1 MSAEVLEAK
10 NMNQRNLLLRNYSKK
25 YATSPPASFDFE
37 TTLTN
42 LKEEKPQIFETQ
54 KFQAEETILERNQ
67 FWETHQ
73 SFRPEKWKTIPLDK
87 QMDSFSH
94 MDFAIEEKLQW
105 EDPFV
110 DPYFEPKK
118 YANNR
123 FSVLVFLLAATR
135 CGKSSTI
142 YRALSKQYGFYFCCD
157 ASSKFSQ
164 FDDNVITK
172 DYLMDQFY
180 QTMAS
185 LYGEQILAFGGTI
198 SRLVFISRLLSV
210 YIDCDGEKIL
220 NEQKNNIIPTDRT
233 KILTPSQF
241 LKLQTGNST
250 KKSKEIFLWLLEK
263 NYHHDSFELELLL
276 DNIFLKLKQIF
287 ELKKF
292 PIFIDEAQL
301 FGPNEHELLQ
311 NKYTCTPFTSPRQND
326 LYALMLNTYGK
337 IRENVNLLCLI
348 GTTFTGDD
356 DERSYGAARQ
366 EIPLKVI
373 VGHSLIE
380 TKDDLLKKMKSIMN
394 VTKELAEFIDTS
406 IHEYL
411 PLRRGVFT
419 LACSKIL
426 KNNQNNMKSFKKAFD
441 ESFEDTKK
449 TIIKKLMNK
458 KLTEREEINV
468 KTLLKFFSLFDVS
481 VFDHTYLGAFL
492 PKKFHDI
499 FIDTGIAPYYTDPYK
514 NEIYWSD
521 RAEGINLDIRFLFRE
536 PLCKTIAEE
545 LCNGMEFTDN
555 FWKKIFGLL
564 VKAVSIRAV
573 FPYFNTKKNEK
584 NSKIFFDAA
593 FTVILAY
600 LSSKKMKICDLPFC
614 DIVRN
619 DELANDKFTDNP
631 TNFQKQHHKFLESNF
646 IFTVKAAISPKTIK
660 TFLSSNSKDL
670 DAQSKDDLSEILSLQ
685 ENDDNIYWSIFF
697 KENLFHLLIDVC
709 YLPSNNYHPNCW
721 ILSKLTNND
730 DSLTQNNCGFISFAY
745 ELHHEIQEDKFKQNN
760 YRYTFQSSMYSLE
773 KIYSKIENNF
783 PVNDDS
789 SKNPERKDIR
799 DPGFM
804 VPNLPIS
811 ISLCEDKNFQIHDES
826 RMHAVQIT
834 SSSID
839 KVFTGA
845 YEIIFPN
852 TNSILTSTNPPS
864 YDTSES

>member
-1 MSAEVLEAK
+1 M
-10 NMNQRNLLLRNYSKK
+10 LLTKYYDK
-25 YATSPPASFDFE
+25 YATNSGYSDFG

-42 LKEEKPQIFETQ
+42 LKKEKPQIFETQ

-87 QMDSFSH
+87 KMDSFSH
-94 MDFAIEEKLQW
+94 MDFAIEDELHW
-105 EDPFV
+105 EDPIV
-110 DPYFEPKK
+110 DPNFDPD
-118 YANNR
+118 NR
-123 FSVLVFLLAATR
+123 SIAVFVLAATG

-185 LYGEQILAFGGTI
+185 LSDEQIIAFGGNI
-198 SRLVFISRLLSV
+198 SHLVFISRFLSV
-210 YIDCDGEKIL
+210 YIDCDGEKIR
-220 NEQKNNIIPTDRT
+220 NEQKNIISPTDRT

-241 LKLQTGNST
+241 LKLQTGKST
-250 KKSKEIFLWLLEK
+250 KKSKEIFLWLLNK
-263 NYHHDSFELELLL
+263 NYHHDSYELKELL
-276 DNIFLKLKQIF
+276 DNILRELEKIF
-287 ELKKF
+287 ELDKF
-292 PIFIDEAQL
+292 SIFIDEAQL
-301 FGPNEHELLQ
+301 FCPNEHKLLQ
-311 NKYTCTPFTSPRQND
+311 NKYTCTLFNSPRQND
-326 LYALMLNTYGK
+326 LYALMLNTYAAIK
-337 IRENVNLLCLI
+337 RNLLCVI
-348 GTTFTGDD
+348 GTTFAGDYNPPIK
-356 DERSYGAARQ
+356 SYVAKP
-366 EIPLKVI
+366 ETPLKVI

-394 VTKELAEFIDTS
+394 VTKELSEFIDTS

-441 ESFEDTKK
+441 DSFEDTKK

-458 KLTEREEINV
+458 KLTEREEI
-468 KTLLKFFSLFDVS
+468 KTLLKFFSLLDCS

-514 NEIYWSD
+514 NYFYLSENSS
-521 RAEGINLDIRFLFRE
+521 GLDIRFLFKE

-545 LCNGMEFTDN
+545 LCNGMGFTDN
-555 FWKKIFGLL
+555 FWKKIFELL
-564 VKAVSIRAV
+564 V
-573 FPYFNTKKNEK
+573 PKNEK
-584 NSKIFFDAA
+584 NARFDAA

-631 TNFQKQHHKFLESNF
+631 TNFQKQHHKFLESNC
-646 IFTVKAAISPKTIK
+646 IFTVKAAISSKTIK

-670 DAQSKDDLSEILSLQ
+670 DAQSKDDLSKILSLQ

-697 KENLFHLLIDVC
+697 KENLFHL
-709 YLPSNNYHPNCW
+709 
-721 ILSKLTNND
+721 
-730 DSLTQNNCGFISFAY
+730 F
-745 ELHHEIQEDKFKQNN
+745 
-760 YRYTFQSSMYSLE
+760 
-773 KIYSKIENNF
+773 
-783 PVNDDS
+783 
-789 SKNPERKDIR
+789 
-799 DPGFM
+799 
-804 VPNLPIS
+804 
-811 ISLCEDKNFQIHDES
+811 
-826 RMHAVQIT
+826 
-834 SSSID
+834 
-839 KVFTGA
+839 
-845 YEIIFPN
+845 
-852 TNSILTSTNPPS
+852 
-864 YDTSES
+864 